1 MNREPKIIIVIDEN
15 LLYYN
20 ISFFNDSILTT
31 T

>member
-20 ISFFNDSILTT
+20 ILFFNDSILTT